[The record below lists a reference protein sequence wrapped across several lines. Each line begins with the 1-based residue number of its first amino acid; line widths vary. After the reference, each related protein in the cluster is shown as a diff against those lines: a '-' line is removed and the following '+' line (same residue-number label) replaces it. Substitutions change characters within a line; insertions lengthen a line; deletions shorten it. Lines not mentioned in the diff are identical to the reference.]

1 MVSHFCECGSMPAYW
16 LGFIYLCLFKM
27 GMFSGGRRL
36 IDYNRG
42 GNISD
47 AYIADLPEY
56 DLARVNHHLHLSEC

>member
-27 GMFSGGRRL
+27 GMFSGGRGL

-42 GNISD
+42 GNISVV
-47 AYIADLPEY
+47 YIADLPEY